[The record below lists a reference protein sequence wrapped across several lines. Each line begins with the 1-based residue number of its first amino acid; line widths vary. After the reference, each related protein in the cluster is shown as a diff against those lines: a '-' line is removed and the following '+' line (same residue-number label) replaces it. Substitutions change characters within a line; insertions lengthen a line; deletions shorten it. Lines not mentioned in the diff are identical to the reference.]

1 MSEGDAEHGVRSRRV
16 GVLRRRAGRPR
27 LAAVLQQFDGLVLR
41 RHGRAL
47 QVRYIEFCTGLFEGQ
62 RNLHCLKEVEYLL
75 VQYFEKRHLDGV
87 LAGVFA
93 LLNVPEDVSDNLW
106 DDAACV
112 VVSLG
117 M

>member
-1 MSEGDAEHGVRSRRV
+1 MIGQIDPTASVPV
-16 GVLRRRAGRPR
+16 CVLRCCTSRPR
-27 LAAVLQQFDGLVLR
+27 LAAVLQQVDGLVLR
-41 RHGRAL
+41 RHRRTL
-47 QVRYIEFCTGLFEGQ
+47 QVRDVEFCPGLFEGQ
-62 RNLHCLKEVEYLL
+62 RNLHRLKEVEYLL

-93 LLNVPEDVSDNLW
+93 LLNVPEDVSNNLW

-112 VVSLG
+112 VVSLS